1 MSKAQI
7 PCDKEHRNKFKQ
19 IASNK
24 EISMTDLF
32 HEWVDEYLKR
42 QAKKK

>member
-7 PCDKEHRNKFKQ
+7 PCDESYRDKFKT
-19 IASNK
+19 IACN
-24 EISMTDLF
+24 ERVSMKDLF